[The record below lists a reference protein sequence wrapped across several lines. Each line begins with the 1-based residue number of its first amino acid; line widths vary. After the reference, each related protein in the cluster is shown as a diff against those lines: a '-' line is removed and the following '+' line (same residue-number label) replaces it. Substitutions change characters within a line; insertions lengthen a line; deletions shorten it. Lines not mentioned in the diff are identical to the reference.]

1 MNVAYNQI
9 NCSDASRIIGVDYS
23 TVVRWCRDGKINATN
38 ISEGTEKGRYVI
50 TETEVDYLKTLKQKF
65 GRHFIRRYR
74 KDWER
79 GRQPATPEQ
88 ETKPIAILKDT
99 SANTNFKP
107 IETNEKADID
117 ELAIKIGYIQDLKD
131 KLASLELEKAKLSAQ
146 LDALRQEVLEYL

>member
-23 TVVRWCRDGKINATN
+23 TVVGWCRDGKINTIN
-38 ISEGTEKGRYVI
+38 ISEGNKNGRYVI

-65 GRHFIRRYR
+65 GKQFIRRYR

-88 ETKPIAILKDT
+88 ETKLIATIKDT
-99 SANTNFKP
+99 STNSNFKP

-146 LDALRQEVLEYL
+146 LDELRQEVLEYL

>member
-9 NCSDASRIIGVDYS
+9 NCSDASRIIGVNYS

-88 ETKPIAILKDT
+88 ETKPIATLKDT
-99 SANTNFKP
+99 TLNTNFKP
-107 IETNEKADID
+107 IDITDTVNID
-117 ELAIKIGYIQDLKD
+117 ELAIKIGYIQDLKER
-131 KLASLELEKAKLSAQ
+131 LATLEVEKAKLSAK
-146 LDALRQEVLEYL
+146 LDVLRDEVLEYL